1 MNQAIKVSEL
11 IEALGKLDPEL
22 SVVVPRSDCSAYEA
36 AVVCYEHTV
45 ITGRMF
51 EYADPDYSMPDSK
64 RSEGVGMRVVVI
76 DVDVPIAP

>member
-1 MNQAIKVSEL
+1 MNQAMKVSEL

-45 ITGRMF
+45 FTSQMF
-51 EYADPDYSMPDSK
+51 EYAEPDYSMPDSK
-64 RSEGVGMRVVVI
+64 RSEGVGMRVMVI
-76 DVDVPIAP
+76 DMDLPIRP